1 MAAVQSDRI
10 IVKGEIYI
18 GRAQELVQKVV
29 SQTPETMFFGGGMPM
44 GMAPIEYTPLASQA
58 GALPMEKLTYSLEPK
73 PEVISISDDGLVA
86 SYGIFGAPGSGK
98 TFLLLQL
105 LRQILALNKEDPEMK
120 FGALIL
126 DPKAALINDIT
137 NIAKETGRLD
147 DLVIINT
154 DRLNDPNHK
163 EAINVIHADMDPYEL
178 GKQLVQAA
186 QAAGVATSDP
196 YWILAWANIF
206 GATAYLLSLGTLNVT
221 LKDVMEYSLTI
232 DYRSGKDDSRVPER
246 KIQTLARLIQRN
258 IDSLHP
264 DEQQDAQMAI
274 DQLNNYFL
282 AETKELSTIENI
294 IRSAYNDFLRA
305 KYSCFSKSESKDLAR
320 QRPPFYDQVIEEG
333 KIILFS
339 MSPAE
344 PNIAKTLCTLVKCLF
359 QRSVLSRLER
369 VQSGRLK
376 NFKRPVLIACDEYS
390 QVASELVGQSMGDG
404 DFFSQS
410 RQNGCMGI
418 LATQSVNV
426 LRATSLKENWRSV
439 FSNFGAKIFMRL
451 VDNETTEEATKLA
464 GESDWYLTTMGTS
477 RSKDG
482 LSSSTQRDMRERKTL
497 PSIVPTQVFQK
508 GDAVV
513 IGSLD
518 GSKKQSLVQF
528 VHVLDSA
535 SVDAIRRER
544 DAK

>member
-18 GRAQELVQKVV
+18 GRAHELVQKVARP
-29 SQTPETMFFGGGMPM
+29 SPEAMFFDTGMPM
-44 GMAPIEYTPLASQA
+44 GMAPIEYTPLSSQP
-58 GALPMEKLTYSLEPK
+58 GALPMEKLTYSLEPRR
-73 PEVISISDDGLVA
+73 EVISISDDGLVA

-126 DPKAALINDIT
+126 DPKAALIEDIT
-137 NIAKETGRLD
+137 KIAKETGRLD

-154 DRLNDPNHK
+154 DRLNDDK
-163 EAINVIHADMDPYEL
+163 ETINIIHADMDSYEL

-206 GATAYLLSLGTLNVT
+206 GATAYLLSLGTHNVT

-232 DYRSGKDDSRVPER
+232 NSCSGEDGSRISER
-246 KIQTLARLIQRN
+246 LIQTLARTVQRN
-258 IDSLHP
+258 IDNLPS
-264 DEQQDAQMAI
+264 DQKQDARMAI

-305 KYSCFSKSESKDLAR
+305 KYSCFSKSESKDLAK

-344 PNIAKTLCTLVKCLF
+344 PNIARTLCTLVKCLF
-359 QRSVLSRLER
+359 QRSVLSRLGR

-376 NFKRPVLIACDEYS
+376 NFKRPVLLACDEYS

-451 VDNETTEEATKLA
+451 ADNETTEEATKLA

-482 LSSSTQRDMRERKTL
+482 LSSSEQRDMRERKTL

-508 GDAVV
+508 GDAVI

-518 GSKKQSLVQF
+518 GIKTRSIVQF
-528 VHVLDSA
+528 IHVLDSA
-535 SVDAIRRER
+535 SVEAIRRER